1 MNYPVWQLGFPG
13 GMLIALIAITHVLV
27 SHFAIGGGA
36 YLVITEHRAYRR
48 GDEDMLAYVRRHS
61 NFFALLTLVYG
72 AVTGVGIWFTIGLVS
87 PEATSSLI
95 HTFVWGWAIEWVFF
109 FVEIAA
115 AIIYAKSWD
124 TLSRKAHLTI
134 GWIYFVAA
142 WMSLFIINGILT
154 YQLTPG
160 KWLQTHQFW
169 DGFFN
174 PTYAPSLFARTSVGL
189 LLAGC
194 FGLITLPGADDPA
207 RERLARWAGCWTLA
221 GAVTFP
227 LCLWWYFAALP
238 GFSKAYFSGTF
249 RALTHGVRGGAGFVA
264 IIVVLTLT
272 FAIWKPRA
280 LRAPVTA
287 LIVISCLGVMGA
299 SEYMRE
305 WVRKPWVIQS
315 YVYANDIRLS
325 SVDTLVADGASKHAN
340 FLAVDAT
347 APSYGRDLFVL
358 ECGVCHSVNGYRG
371 INSRVKG
378 WDAEFAKEM
387 LAHIEMTKGPMPRFG
402 GNEQDRAAL
411 GAYLA
416 SLNPPVQFPAITAAN
431 QVEIGEQVFETRCG
445 HCHSVNGKVRPLR
458 GVFEKMAVADVE
470 QVFPMLDTMSPNMP
484 KFTAPPEQSKALAAY
499 IAAEA
504 NKPIT
509 ASAETTKPVAGG
521 NR

>member
-1 MNYPVWQLGFPG
+1 L
-13 GMLIALIAITHVLV
+13 LIALVAITHVLV

-36 YLVITEHRAYRR
+36 YLVVTEHRAYRR
-48 GDEDMLAYVRRHS
+48 GDEAMLDYVRRHS
-61 NFFALLTLVYG
+61 QFFALLTLVYG

-95 HTFVWGWAIEWVFF
+95 HTFVWAWAIEWVFF

-142 WMSLFIINGILT
+142 WMSLFFINGIIT

-160 KWLQTHQFW
+160 RWLQTHNFW

-174 PTYAPSLFARTSVGL
+174 PTFLPSLFARSAVGL
-189 LLAGC
+189 LIAGC
-194 FGLITLPGADDPA
+194 FGLITLPRRDDAA
-207 RERLARWAGCWTLA
+207 RESLARWAGGWTLA

-238 GFSKAYFSGTF
+238 GFSKAYFSGNF
-249 RALTHGVRGGAGFVA
+249 KALTHGVRGGVGFLVL
-264 IIVVLTLT
+264 IVVLTLM
-272 FAIWKPRA
+272 FAVWKPRA

-287 LIVISCLGVMGA
+287 VIVLSCLGVMGA

-315 YVYANDIRLS
+315 YVYANDVRAS
-325 SVDTLVADGASKHAN
+325 SVDTLVADGVAKHAK
-340 FLAVDAT
+340 FLGFDEQSAQR
-347 APSYGRDLFVL
+347 GRELFVL
-358 ECGVCHSVNGYRG
+358 QCGACHSVSGYRG
-371 INSRVKG
+371 MARRVAG

-387 LAHIEMTKGPMPRFG
+387 LAHIEVTKGAMPRFG
-402 GNEQDRAAL
+402 GNEQDRMAL

-416 SLNPPVQFPAITAAN
+416 SLNPPAQYPAITDGNA
-431 QVEIGEQVFETRCG
+431 VEVGAQVFAVRCG
-445 HCHSVNGKVRPLR
+445 SCHTVNGKLRPLR
-458 GVFEKMAVADVE
+458 GAFERVAAADVE
-470 QVFPMLDTMSPNMP
+470 QVFPMLDSMSPNMP
-484 KFTAPPEQSKALAAY
+484 KFTAPAEQAKALAAY
-499 IAAEA
+499 IANEA

-509 ASAETTKPVAGG
+509 ATAEATRPATGG
-521 NR
+521 IR